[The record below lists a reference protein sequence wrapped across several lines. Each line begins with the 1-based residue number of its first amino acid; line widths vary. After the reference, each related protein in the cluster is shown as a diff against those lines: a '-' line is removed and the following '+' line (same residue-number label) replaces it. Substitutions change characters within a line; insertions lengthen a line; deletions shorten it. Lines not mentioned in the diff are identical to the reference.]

1 MSAKFIIVSM
11 CLVVAVIFFLAVT
24 DQQILSDGRDFYQH
38 EHVHEPSNVRN
49 IKNNHTPRPKKVMK
63 ERNHSG
69 QLGNAISHETSCMDG
84 TFMPRGS
91 QPYVL
96 LLSAPGSG
104 NTWLRYLIE
113 SLTGVYTGSMYRDT
127 RLLNGGFLGE
137 SEPPRSGRVIVVKT
151 HSTDM
156 HEKAD
161 GVLLLIRDP
170 YSALTADFKRIAAGG
185 NHTGIISS
193 NIFNSEHWSMYARWA
208 ARRWQ
213 QTIQKGLEM
222 SAAKR
227 LVVYY
232 EDLLEDLPE
241 ELRRVAHFLNATLRE
256 ERLQCTMLHREG
268 NFHRQPYS
276 MPFDSFKENVVILAV
291 DSAIRNARKTME
303 RYGGPKMRSYERNL
317 QMVSDKIMKLYV
329 NDTINECTF
338 CNRLVH

>member
-11 CLVVAVIFFLAVT
+11 CLVVAVIFFMAVT

-38 EHVHEPSNVRN
+38 QHVHQPSNVRN
-49 IKNNHTPRPKKVMK
+49 IKNNHAPRPKKVMK

-69 QLGNAISHETSCMDG
+69 QLGDAISYETSCMDA
-84 TFMPRGS
+84 TFMPQGS
-91 QPYVL
+91 QPFVL
-96 LLSAPGSG
+96 LVSAPGSG

-113 SLTGVYTGSMYRDT
+113 RLTGVYTGSMYRDK
-127 RLLNGGFLGE
+127 RLLNGDWA
-137 SEPPRSGRVIVVKT
+137 T
-151 HSTDM
+151 
-156 HEKAD
+156 
-161 GVLLLIRDP
+161 
-170 YSALTADFKRIAAGG
+170 
-185 NHTGIISS
+185 
-193 NIFNSEHWSMYARWA
+193 YARWA

-232 EDLLEDLPE
+232 EDLLEDLPKQ
-241 ELRRVAHFLNATLRE
+241 LRRVAHFLNATVRE

-276 MPFDSFKENVVILAV
+276 MPFDSFKENVVIAV
-291 DSAIRNARKTME
+291 DSAIGNARKAME

-317 QMVSDKIMKLYV
+317 QIVSDKIMELNV

>member
-11 CLVVAVIFFLAVT
+11 CLVVAVIFFMAVT

-38 EHVHEPSNVRN
+38 QHVHQPSNVRN
-49 IKNNHTPRPKKVMK
+49 IKNNHAPRPKKVMK

-69 QLGNAISHETSCMDG
+69 QLGDAIS
-84 TFMPRGS
+84 
-91 QPYVL
+91 Y
-96 LLSAPGSG
+96 
-104 NTWLRYLIE
+104 
-113 SLTGVYTGSMYRDT
+113 
-127 RLLNGGFLGE
+127 GFLGE
-137 SEPPRSGRVIVVKT
+137 SESPTSGRVIVVKT

-170 YSALTADFKRIAAGG
+170 YSALTADFKRIAAKG
-185 NHTGIISS
+185 NHTGKISS
-193 NIFNSEHWSMYARWA
+193 KIFNSEHWATYARWA

-232 EDLLEDLPE
+232 EDLLEDLPKQ
-241 ELRRVAHFLNATLRE
+241 LRRVAHFLNATVRE

-276 MPFDSFKENVVILAV
+276 MPFDSFKENVVIAV
-291 DSAIRNARKTME
+291 DSAIGNARKAME

-317 QMVSDKIMKLYV
+317 QIVSDKIMELNV